1 MSQGQGG
8 WRVGK
13 KEAGEGRS
21 ERERGIAIFT
31 GIPSGRRKSQWRRER
46 GGGGGGGWGERQEAL
61 ILFQIIILCP
71 AAS

>member
-21 ERERGIAIFT
+21 ERERGIAMFT

-46 GGGGGGGWGERQEAL
+46 GGWGERQEAL

>member
-13 KEAGEGRS
+13 KEAGEGPS
-21 ERERGIAIFT
+21 ERERGIAMFT

-46 GGGGGGGWGERQEAL
+46 EGGGESDRKH
-61 ILFQIIILCP
+61 
-71 AAS
+71 